1 MGDKKGEGE
10 WEILAY
16 TNCTTVRRV
25 KKFQNELKWPRSFVI
40 KNIF

>member
-25 KKFQNELKWPRSFVI
+25 KKFQNELKSPRSFVI